1 MKKFLCALLALVLAL
16 ACVPA
21 MADVARV
28 TDETKE
34 FTLWAAYNPTY
45 QTEWESMKAWQYFEE
60 ATGVHINWVL
70 FSNDEMGEKLN
81 TLIGSADLEHFPD
94 GFYRCWISDS
104 TLKRFGPDGMFV
116 DLKDLVK
123 DNAPN
128 LCKALD
134 EMDAWSNVLDP
145 VTGAMYSVPELNSA
159 LSARMH
165 PKLFFNKKMLEAVG
179 GELPTTTDELYDLLV
194 KVKNADANGNGDT
207 SDEIGITSNGLS
219 NVLRAFT
226 GAFGINNRGREDL
239 SVDADPSDPS
249 KIRFVYTS
257 DAYREYLTYIA
268 RLYQEGLIDPELFE
282 LSTAKMVAKGSQD
295 MIFGLSYTNCQA
307 ASVDAND
314 YVGLEVALK
323 GPNGDQQWNNMIKG
337 VGLGA
342 FAVSP
347 TCEDPATLVKWID
360 SFYSEDGALMFYF
373 GKDGEDFYYDEDGMP
388 AYNKELLD
396 QVSSENPYDKVIS
409 AITPFASGT
418 LPVLIKDAFFC
429 GAECRGVNL
438 QTAENLAP
446 YVNEVTW
453 KFNFTTDESEEL
465 SPLSADLLTNCHDV
479 YRAKFIKGELD
490 ISDDSVWQSY
500 VDEMQSLG
508 LDRYIE
514 IYQGALDRMQ
524 AQN

>member
-16 ACVPA
+16 ACVPT

-81 TLIGSADLEHFPD
+81 ALIGSADLEHFPD

-134 EMDAWSNVLDP
+134 EMDAWINVLDP
-145 VTGAMYSVPELNSA
+145 ETGAMYSVPELNSA

-373 GKDGEDFYYDEDGMP
+373 GKEGEDFYYDEDGMP

-446 YVNEVTW
+446 CVNEITW
-453 KFNFTTDESEEL
+453 KFNFTTAESEEL